1 MQLDPHPP
9 SFLGQLMRRPPPLWY
24 VTNGDVTV
32 GPVTTNL
39 LVRGVLHERIPDD
52 CMVRERAWSSF
63 RELDRIREVAALK
76 AALAR
81 NEAIEIERSKWQ
93 EPKPRPAHPELASF
107 LEEMDDRE
115 AMFDRLLAES
125 MKAAGAL
132 VGAVHRRMPPYTG
145 FVTTSVAGP
154 GMKNRADR
162 AFAADEPTFLYAGEG
177 RALCEATG
185 SSRSSELVSERLGDL
200 PACAGVVLLPIHCA
214 GRLYATL
221 ELGRPDHP
229 FRHADF
235 KKVVE
240 LASLVV
246 DRIETIRNPLVRADV
261 SLAS

>member
-1 MQLDPHPP
+1 MQLDPTPP
-9 SFLGQLMRRPPPLWY
+9 SYLSQLMRRPPPLWY

-52 CMVRERAWSSF
+52 CMVRERSWSSF
-63 RELDRIREVAALK
+63 RGLDRIREVAALR

-93 EPKPRPAHPELASF
+93 EPVAQPARHPEFSTF
-107 LEEMDDRE
+107 LEQTDDRE
-115 AMFDRLLAES
+115 AMFDRFLADS
-125 MKAAGAL
+125 MKASGAL
-132 VGAVHRRMPPYTG
+132 VGAVHRRMPPYAG

-162 AFAADEPTFLYAGEG
+162 AFAADEPTFAHAAEG

-185 SSRSSELVSERLGDL
+185 ASRSSDLVGERLGYL
-200 PACAGVVLLPIHCA
+200 PACAGVALLPILCS
-214 GRLYATL
+214 GRLYAVL

-229 FRHADF
+229 IRHADF
-235 KKVVE
+235 KKVAE
-240 LASLVV
+240 LGALVS
-246 DRIETIRNPLVRADV
+246 DRIETVRNALVRAD
-261 SLAS
+261 LC